1 MAFYT
6 FLPHRGLIAVAGAN
20 RFSFLQGLVSNDIRK
35 VESGGVVW
43 AALLTPQGKFL
54 HDFFVFPLKG
64 AVFLECEQV
73 RRDDLL
79 ARLSRYKLRAKVE
92 LSVAETLVPGAAW
105 GDGAGAA
112 LSLADSPDALL
123 ARDEGMVYRD
133 PRLAD
138 AGVRWALP
146 KRTAETVLKTAGLEP
161 STPEAFD
168 DHRLALGLPDGSRDM
183 ETEKALL
190 LESGFEELHG
200 VDFQK
205 GCYMGQE
212 LTARTHYRALIKKR
226 LMPVTIEGPVPPPG
240 TQLKVDGAD
249 AGEMKSA
256 HGNRGLALV
265 RLAAWRKSGDGV
277 LDADGTKIKPDV
289 PAWMTLPSDEKDEP
303 PQA

>member
-6 FLPHRGLIAVAGAN
+6 FLPHRGLIAVAGAD
-20 RFSFLQGLVSNDIRK
+20 RFSFLQGLVSNDMRK
-35 VESGGVVW
+35 VERGGVVW

-64 AVFLECEQV
+64 ALFLECELV

-92 LSVAETLVPGAAW
+92 LTADNTLVPGAAW
-105 GDGAGAA
+105 GEGAA
-112 LSLADSPDALL
+112 TALNLADNPDALL
-123 ARDEGMVYRD
+123 ARDEGLVYRD
-133 PRLAD
+133 PRLPD

-146 KRTAETVLKTAGLEP
+146 QDTAETVLKTAELEA

-168 DHRLALGLPDGSRDM
+168 SHRLALGLPDGSRDM
-183 ETEKALL
+183 EIEKALL
-190 LESGFEELHG
+190 LESGFEELRG

-226 LMPVTIEGPVPPPG
+226 LMPVTIDGIAPPPG
-240 TQLKVDGAD
+240 TPLKVDGAD

-256 HGNRGLALV
+256 QGNRGLALV
-265 RLAAWRKSGDGV
+265 RLAAWKKASDGI
-277 LDADGTKIKPDV
+277 LDADGSKIKPII
-289 PAWMTLPSDEKDEP
+289 PAWMTLPGEEKDDTS
-303 PQA
+303 QA